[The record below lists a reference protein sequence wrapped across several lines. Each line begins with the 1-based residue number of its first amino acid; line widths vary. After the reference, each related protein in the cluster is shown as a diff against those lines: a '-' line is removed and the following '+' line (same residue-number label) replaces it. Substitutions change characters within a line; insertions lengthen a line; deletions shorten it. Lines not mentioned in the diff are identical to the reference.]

1 MKGGDLVAELNFS
14 NGYTRI
20 PNELLEAICGCGL
33 SGTEMRTVLY
43 IIRRTYGY
51 NRGFAELPLSEI
63 GEAVGVQ
70 IPHVSRT
77 LKHLEQ
83 IGIIERHVSKG
94 VCPQTISIVA
104 DSSKW
109 GRESCQN
116 EQLPKTSTVAKN
128 GNDSINENGNSG
140 IARIGNAT
148 VAKDGNGTYKEI
160 NKDIKEREKKPRG
173 QYRNV
178 YLTDSQ
184 YDSLVSDYGKS
195 NIENY
200 IRKVDSH
207 VQSTGRPYADYEAVI
222 RQWLTDDRVKK
233 DDFDVSKYAFAINR
247 F

>member
-1 MKGGDLVAELNFS
+1 MAELNFS

-63 GEAVGVQ
+63 GKAVGM
-70 IPHVSRT
+70 SRSHASEV

-83 IGIIERHVSKG
+83 LGIIERHASKG
-94 VCPQTISIVA
+94 VKPQTISVA
-104 DSSKW
+104 SDFQQWNVENSA
-109 GRESCQN
+109 
-116 EQLPKTSTVAKN
+116 EQFRSEGTVPKN
-128 GNDSINENGNSG
+128 GNTTVPPEGNT
-140 IARIGNAT
+140 AVPEKGNAT
-148 VAKDGNGTYKEI
+148 VPSQGNSTYKEI

-247 F
+247 FKLNNE